1 MNLKFTGDML
11 GKIVVQ
17 LINQQS
23 VELNCVGIGTNRC
36 SVMASEL
43 KGAVSEI
50 LKEAVH
56 AVGCPW
62 LNRELNN

>member
-11 GKIVVQ
+11 RKIVVQ

-43 KGAVSEI
+43 KGA
-50 LKEAVH
+50 H